1 MRSIRRRRILLLMMI
16 NSETTNNEK
25 ETNYQLVH
33 KNLMTTAADT
43 AGLYQRN
50 LYSSPSSL
58 PPFSFKLP
66 PELTAKEPPERRST
80 PRDGQIDG
88 YKPKKL

>member
-1 MRSIRRRRILLLMMI
+1 MMI

-33 KNLMTTAADT
+33 KNLMTTAAADT